1 MDLIYVK
8 TVQKRVKRMAE
19 TCQIFSLLASGL
31 DISELEKEYNFKY
44 LIIQNDK
51 RVFQIYTLESKE
63 K

>member
-1 MDLIYVK
+1 
-8 TVQKRVKRMAE
+8 MAE

-51 RVFQIYTLESKE
+51 RVFQIYTFESKE